1 MKKILVPI
9 DDIGLNIYSNK
20 ENLLEELYKLLYPYY
35 VDLKNIN
42 IDYRFIN
49 VSIIES
55 TKMFYKYVNDLNN
68 RKYIPIYVLDSEIK
82 VHRSDK
88 NELIIAFNYLQN
100 MVMLLHTDM
109 TLTLIIS
116 NEDLGLYDINRLIRA
131 LNCASLEKRCIK
143 LHGSAIAL
151 DDQAIVFTGK
161 KFAGKTTSMLQ
172 SIKILKKLKRTVQF
186 ISNDDIFISKNY
198 VWGTNRSVSI
208 RQITFDMLNFSPP
221 NSTYQ
226 LPIQDRNAQWKRKY
240 RYKPVELMENL
251 NIKILH
257 CAPIKKVVLL
267 EHSYQSP
274 LVKYNYYASYS
285 DLQNAVL
292 PKMKNN
298 ILCNYENNEKK
309 EIKNTL
315 KECSFSY
322 IRCNESN
329 ILETINKYW
338 KLVMQN
344 E

>member
-1 MKKILVPI
+1 
-9 DDIGLNIYSNK
+9 
-20 ENLLEELYKLLYPYY
+20 
-35 VDLKNIN
+35 
-42 IDYRFIN
+42 
-49 VSIIES
+49 
-55 TKMFYKYVNDLNN
+55 
-68 RKYIPIYVLDSEIK
+68 
-82 VHRSDK
+82 
-88 NELIIAFNYLQN
+88 
-100 MVMLLHTDM
+100 MLLHTDM

-251 NIKILH
+251 NIKILR

>member
-251 NIKILH
+251 NIKILR

-309 EIKNTL
+309 K
-315 KECSFSY
+315 
-322 IRCNESN
+322 
-329 ILETINKYW
+329 
-338 KLVMQN
+338 
-344 E
+344 

>member
-20 ENLLEELYKLLYPYY
+20 ESLLEELYKLLYPYY

-251 NIKILH
+251 NIKILR

-298 ILCNYENNEKK
+298 ILCNYENNENN

-338 KLVMQN
+338 KLVTQN